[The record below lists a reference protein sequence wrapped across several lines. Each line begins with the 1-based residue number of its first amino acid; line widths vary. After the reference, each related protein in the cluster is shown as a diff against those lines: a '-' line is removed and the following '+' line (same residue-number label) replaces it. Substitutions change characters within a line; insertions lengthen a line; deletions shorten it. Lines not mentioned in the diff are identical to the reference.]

1 MAAYVTAPN
10 GGLQIQFYLL
20 GKRYREGLGVSD
32 TKENRTDYKPKLKA
46 IAKAIGNYGMKEGGM
61 TTLMELCP
69 RNLQNFRDDGLLK
82 DEEGQVLDLTVG
94 DLLDKVKADYERNGY
109 SNAKHLESTL
119 KQVYAYFKGRRA
131 VDLTT
136 DMVNK
141 FIDSLRAY
149 KRADGKV
156 GYSKA
161 TINICLAALIRGF
174 TIATEAGIV
183 AKAPVIKK
191 LDASDNVRQGFFER
205 ELLEAFL
212 RRLPE
217 VYADAVRFGEITGW
231 RKSNVLER
239 EWRHVAWDRGWVSL
253 EPGEAKNKKAIRFPL
268 IPELRE
274 LLERRRRA
282 TDEFQKQ
289 SNRIIPWVFHRDG
302 ERIMDFRKVWDR
314 VCAEVAQER
323 KEMGLPALK
332 QKPLFHDLR
341 RTAVLHLQAAGVDR
355 AIQKKLVGHKT
366 DAMIERYG
374 IDNEALLLDAG
385 AKLQAVRAA
394 DEDVLVSQTIA
405 KLSEAR
411 AKKSGK

>member
-1 MAAYVTAPN
+1 MASFETAVN
-10 GGLQIQFYLL
+10 GGLQIQFYLK

-32 TKENRTDYKPKLKA
+32 TKEHRRDFNPKRQA
-46 IAKAIGNYGMKEGGM
+46 IEKAIGNYGMKEGGM

-94 DLLDKVKADYERNGY
+94 DLLDKVQADYARNGR
-109 SNAKHLESTL
+109 SNTKHLVSTL
-119 KQVYAYFKGRRA
+119 KPVYAHFKHRM
-131 VDLTT
+131 VVELTT
-136 DMVNK
+136 DMVDK
-141 FIDSLRAY
+141 FIDKQLQL
-149 KRADGKV
+149 
-156 GYSKA
+156 GYSKS
-161 TINICLAALIRGF
+161 TINIRLAALIRGF

-205 ELLEAFL
+205 DLLEAFL

-231 RKSNVLER
+231 RKSNVLAR

-274 LLERRRRA
+274 ILERRRAR
-282 TDEFQKQ
+282 TDELQKQ
-289 SNRIIPWVFHRDG
+289 TGQIVRWVFHRDG
-302 ERIMDFRKVWDR
+302 ERIMNFRKVWDR
-314 VCAEVAQER
+314 VCEEVAQER
-323 KEMGLPALK
+323 KEIGLPALE

-385 AKLQAVRAA
+385 AKLQAVREGA
-394 DEDVLVSQTIA
+394 DVLKSQTIA

-411 AKKSGK
+411 AKKTGK